1 MVHATFIAY
10 DRSVSKYDVPS
21 SEKKTTF
28 IKSKSN
34 YEMILDKGLNYD
46 GSCTSLHHPNPTLY
60 LFQIKYVLFY
70 NGYI

>member
-1 MVHATFIAY
+1 MHALFIAF

-34 YEMILDKGLNYD
+34 YEMILDKSLNYG
-46 GSCTSLHHPNPTLY
+46 GSYASLHHPTQPCS
-60 LFQIKYVLFY
+60 LFRIKY
-70 NGYI
+70 G